1 MDYSNRIQKNQRM
14 NKELTAASPDKEN
27 VPKISARGTSPPYS
41 IKESSFKKTFTE
53 KEKIFGM

>member
-1 MDYSNRIQKNQRM
+1 M
-14 NKELTAASPDKEN
+14 NKELTTAPPDKEN
-27 VPKISARGTSPPYS
+27 MPKIYARGTSPPYF

>member
-1 MDYSNRIQKNQRM
+1 MNR
-14 NKELTAASPDKEN
+14 ELTAAPPDKEN

-41 IKESSFKKTFTE
+41 IKEFSFKKTFTE